1 MARKIDI
8 FDTTLRDGEQAPGAN
23 LALPEKLV
31 IAQQLARLG
40 VDIIEAGFPI
50 SSPDDFQ
57 AVSRIAAEVKGPT
70 IAGLSRAVEAD
81 ITACWEAVRH
91 AGKPRIH
98 TFIATSDIH
107 VEKKFRKTRD
117 QILEMAVN
125 AVKYARSLCQD
136 VEFSTE
142 DAGRTDKGYLA
153 AVVEAVIEAGASVV
167 NIPDTVG
174 YMAPWEFAGIIR
186 HVFEHVPNIA
196 QIKLSVHCHDDLGM
210 SVAESLAAVKEGVH
224 QVECCIN
231 GVGERAGNA
240 SLEEI
245 VMAIETRKDLFGCTT
260 NINTREI
267 MRTSRMVSNL
277 MGFPVP
283 PNKAVVGANAFRH
296 QAGIHVDGVLK
307 DRTTYE
313 IMTPESVGVSESKIV
328 LGPTSGRKA
337 LAQRLSDLGYK
348 LDEAQLEKA
357 YERFLSIADRRK
369 EVSDQDL
376 EAIVRDSAFR
386 VIPEAYTLEQAS
398 TAQTEEGGSR
408 ADVILRTKERA
419 IKGSAEGN
427 GPVDAIYQAINRMVG
442 LKLELVDFSIRAV
455 GSGSDAIGE
464 ATVRIRYDGKTATGL
479 GSSLDVVKASA
490 RAYVDAINRLLFQM
504 GREAAPSKPKKRT
517 TSPKTSAQRARKPA
531 RRGARRRE

>member
-1 MARKIDI
+1 MPRKIDI

-23 LALPEKLV
+23 LALPEKLL

-40 VDIIEAGFPI
+40 VDIIEAGFPF
-50 SSPDDFQ
+50 SSPDDFE
-57 AVSRIAAEVKGPT
+57 AVGRIAAEVKGAT
-70 IAGLSRAVEAD
+70 IAGLSRAMEPD
-81 ITACWEAVRH
+81 IASCWEAVQH
-91 AGKPRIH
+91 AQRPRIH

-107 VEKKFRKTRD
+107 VERKFRKTRD
-117 QILEMAVN
+117 EVLEMAVN

-153 AVVEAVIEAGASVV
+153 AVVEAVIEAGANVV

-174 YMAPWEFAGIIR
+174 YTAPWEFASIIR
-186 HVFEHVPNIA
+186 HVFEHVPNIE
-196 QIKLSVHCHDDLGM
+196 QTKLSVHCHDDLGM
-210 SVAESLAAVKEGVH
+210 SVANSLAAVKEGVG

-240 SLEEI
+240 SLEEV
-245 VMAIETRKDLFGCTT
+245 VMAIETRNDLFDCAT
-260 NINTREI
+260 NVNTGEI

-337 LAQRLSDLGYK
+337 LAQRLSDLGYT
-348 LDEAQLEKA
+348 LNEDQLERA

-376 EAIVRDSAFR
+376 EAIVRDTAFR
-386 VIPEAYTLEQAS
+386 VIPEVYALEQAVTSQTELGS
-398 TAQTEEGGSR
+398 TA
-408 ADVILRTKERA
+408 AVVLRTKQGTLEGTG
-419 IKGSAEGN
+419 KGD
-427 GPVDAIYQAINRMVG
+427 GPVDAIYQAINSMTE
-442 LKLELVDFSIRAV
+442 LDLELVDFNIRAI

-464 ATVRIRYDGKTATGL
+464 ATVRIRWDGHTATGL

-490 RAYVDAINRLLFQM
+490 RAYVDAINRLLFQT
-504 GREAAPSKPKKRT
+504 GREEGREG
-517 TSPKTSAQRARKPA
+517 
-531 RRGARRRE
+531 RG